1 MGMRR
6 WFLHN
11 MRSALGTAQTLNRV
25 TDLSGRISHL
35 DAVAAASDQY
45 IQLLS
50 DQLARQDLAAA
61 GFVEQL
67 RHLNLRIDQ
76 LEKRLVAALAES
88 VESPAAPPGTTKLL
102 VNGDPIFL
110 PDDLVKFVIHT
121 RVSAADAPVPKLLAE
136 TEHYLWCK
144 ERLGPGDQA
153 LDVGANIGLFAV
165 MMGRRVRY
173 GQVGVV
179 HAFEAS
185 PTVAGDLRRVI
196 EANSLSGNVC
206 VHHAAVA
213 DQPGTLSFIDL
224 DTGNVNREASHLVGV
239 GPDAAVAD
247 APGQVTVPAV
257 SLDAFVAAQGGP
269 VLPRLIKIDVE
280 GAEFLVL
287 DGARKLIGD
296 LHPCL
301 CIEIHPDKNRVFD
314 HARLRAYL
322 DGFGYTYTHRDK
334 TYYCE

>member
-25 TDLSGRISHL
+25 SDLSGHLSHL
-35 DAVAAASDQY
+35 DAVAASY
-45 IQLLS
+45 
-50 DQLARQDLAAA
+50 
-61 GFVEQL
+61 EQQIL
-67 RHLNLRIDQ
+67 HLNWRIDQ
-76 LEKRLVAALAES
+76 LEKRLAAPPPEQSA
-88 VESPAAPPGTTKLL
+88 ATAPPGTTKLL
-102 VNGDPIFL
+102 INGDPLFL

-121 RVSAADAPVPKLLAE
+121 RVSTADDPVPKLLAE
-136 TEHYLWCK
+136 TEHYLWCRA
-144 ERLGPGDQA
+144 RLGPGDQA
-153 LDVGANIGLFAV
+153 LDVGSNIGLFAV
-165 MMGRRVRY
+165 MMGRQVKY

-185 PTVAGDLRRVI
+185 PTVARDLGRVI
-196 EANSLSGNVC
+196 HANGLGANVC

-213 DQPGTLSFIDL
+213 DKPGTLSFIDI
-224 DTGNVNREASHLVGV
+224 DTANVNREASHLVGV

-247 APGQVTVPAV
+247 APGLVRVPAV
-257 SLDAFVAAQGGP
+257 SLDSFVASQGGP
-269 VLPRLIKIDVE
+269 VCPRLIKIDVE

-287 DGARKLIGD
+287 DGGRKLIGD
-296 LHPCL
+296 LHPHL
-301 CIEIHPDKNRVFD
+301 CIEIHPDKNGVFD

>member
-25 TDLSGRISHL
+25 TDLSGRMSHL

-45 IQLLS
+45 IRQLS
-50 DQLARQDLAAA
+50 DHTARLDAVTARY
-61 GFVEQL
+61 EQQIQRL
-67 RHLNLRIDQ
+67 TWRVDQ
-76 LEKRLVAALAES
+76 LERALAAG
-88 VESPAAPPGTTKLL
+88 PLPDTAAAPPGTTKLL
-102 VNGDPIFL
+102 INGDPLFL

-121 RVSAADAPVPKLLAE
+121 RVSAADDPVPKLLAE

-153 LDVGANIGLFAV
+153 LDVGSNIGLFAV
-165 MMGRRVRY
+165 MMGKQVKY

-185 PTVAGDLRRVI
+185 PTVARDLGRVI
-196 EANSLSGNVC
+196 HANGLGANVC

-213 DQPGTLSFIDL
+213 DQPGTLSFIDIPAA
-224 DTGNVNREASHLVGV
+224 TVNREASHLVGV

-247 APGQVTVPAV
+247 APGLVQVPAV

-269 VLPRLIKIDVE
+269 VVPRLIKIDVE

-296 LHPCL
+296 RHPCL
-301 CIEIHPDKNRVFD
+301 CIEIHPDKDGVFD